1 MKATL
6 TRLTALMLALVISVA
21 ALASCKEKE
30 PEKKAPYYGVEM
42 DVEGYGTIEMTLVRA
57 AAPKTVDNFVK
68 LANKNFYDGL
78 TFIRAEEGFVIQG
91 GEGSKRAT
99 RKLTPIAGEFYS
111 NGYTKNSISH
121 KAGVI
126 SMARSSDPNS
136 ATSQFFITTG
146 DARSSLDGKY
156 AGFGYVHAES
166 MKIVYAIESGM
177 VPYADPS
184 MGFVSDKKYQP
195 VITDMRVTPIFTAD
209 ALAVENNP
217 DITTVEMAIKDYGT
231 IKIKLLRSAAPETVA
246 NFIEL
251 AESGFYD
258 GLTFIRAQK
267 GFVIQG
273 GKPSDESG
281 LETIPGEFLSNG
293 FSSNTITHTPGV
305 ISMAR
310 TSDPDSA
317 TSQFFITI
325 GDATY
330 LDGNYA
336 AFGYVDEASMQI
348 VYKVAEDMIPH
359 GDSNMGFVDDEDK
372 QVVISSIRVAAQ

>member
-136 ATSQFFITTG
+136 APSQFFITTG
-146 DARSSLDGKY
+146 DARSSLDG
-156 AGFGYVHAES
+156 
-166 MKIVYAIESGM
+166 
-177 VPYADPS
+177 
-184 MGFVSDKKYQP
+184 
-195 VITDMRVTPIFTAD
+195 
-209 ALAVENNP
+209 
-217 DITTVEMAIKDYGT
+217 
-231 IKIKLLRSAAPETVA
+231 
-246 NFIEL
+246 
-251 AESGFYD
+251 
-258 GLTFIRAQK
+258 
-267 GFVIQG
+267 
-273 GKPSDESG
+273 
-281 LETIPGEFLSNG
+281 
-293 FSSNTITHTPGV
+293 
-305 ISMAR
+305 
-310 TSDPDSA
+310 
-317 TSQFFITI
+317 
-325 GDATY
+325 
-330 LDGNYA
+330 NYA
-336 AFGYVDEASMQI
+336 AFGEVVEGIETVDAIAATKTDWNDKPYEEQKMNA
-348 VYKVAEDMIPH
+348 VY
-359 GDSNMGFVDDEDK
+359 FVEESILHIRQDNTDCMR
-372 QVVISSIRVAAQ
+372 ISLL